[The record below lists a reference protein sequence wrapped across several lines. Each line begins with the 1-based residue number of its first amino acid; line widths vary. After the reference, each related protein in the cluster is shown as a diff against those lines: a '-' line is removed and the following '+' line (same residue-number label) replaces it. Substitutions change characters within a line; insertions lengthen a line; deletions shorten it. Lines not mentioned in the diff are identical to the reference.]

1 MLHALKRNIFNLVIW
16 IGTIDHNL
24 EVWYDY
30 SSDSLNLKECRTSFC
45 QFERIRKIL
54 KKMSQYRLSSFIL
67 QTYVK
72 HRLYTSTLSLAG
84 AEHKYPSACPGKAT
98 KGKHTL
104 QLDSDNIFRRWGLMG
119 SEEVKGA
126 EISLEWL
133 PGPYL
138 PKGLRVTIKKCVM
151 MTIRGPERGWIVC

>member
-1 MLHALKRNIFNLVIW
+1 MSNTGYVPAPYLWQGLSTNTPVPAL
-16 IGTIDHNL
+16 
-24 EVWYDY
+24 
-30 SSDSLNLKECRTSFC
+30 
-45 QFERIRKIL
+45 
-54 KKMSQYRLSSFIL
+54 
-67 QTYVK
+67 
-72 HRLYTSTLSLAG
+72 
-84 AEHKYPSACPGKAT
+84 GKQPRES
-98 KGKHTL
+98 TL

-151 MTIRGPERGWIVC
+151 MTIRGPERAGLSVKLSLKEFLKDSASTTSYNTANSFLN